1 MKNHLQGMN
10 LASLELFLVA
20 AENENFSAAAEYL
33 SITPAAVSRS
43 IKRLEERIGIELFN
57 RNTRKIKLTPEGKIY
72 YKKCS
77 EILESLISI
86 ERELKEQK
94 ESVAGRLKIS
104 VPESFFNYK
113 MAPYLNKFCELYP
126 NLKLDFHVTNR
137 NIDFVAETYDLSVRL
152 IQPETK
158 LEPFLIKKKL
168 HDATSGLFASPEY
181 LSNNSMIQS
190 PSDIKNHQCIN
201 FSISE
206 NNKKFLWNSV
216 DNHSKRDFHY
226 SNQIKV
232 FDSILATKVLA
243 LNGCGI
249 VHLFRF
255 AVQNELQSNKL
266 VEILPEYS
274 NNHTW
279 QFCFL
284 YPESNR
290 NLAKLRVFIDYFI
303 ENIK

>member
-1 MKNHLQGMN
+1 MKNHLQSMH

-33 SITPAAVSRS
+33 NITPAAVSRS
-43 IKRLEERIGIELFN
+43 IKRLEERIGIELFS

-77 EILESLISI
+77 EILESLIST
-86 ERELKEQK
+86 EREIKLHK

-113 MAPYLNKFCELYP
+113 MAPCLNNFCKQYP
-126 NLKLDFHVTNR
+126 QLKLDFHVTNR

-158 LEPFLIKKKL
+158 LESFLIKKTL
-168 HDATSGLFASPEY
+168 YNAASGLFASPEY
-181 LSNNSMIQS
+181 LASNSRIQC

-206 NNKKFLWNSV
+206 NNKKFSWYCV
-216 DNHSKRDFHY
+216 DNHSERNFHY
-226 SNQIKV
+226 SNQIQV
-232 FDSILATKVLA
+232 FDNILATKFLA
-243 LNGCGI
+243 LNNCGI
-249 VHLFRF
+249 VHLFKF
-255 AVQNELQSNKL
+255 AVHDELQNNKL

-274 NNHTW
+274 INHLW

-284 YPESNR
+284 YPESHR
-290 NLAKLRVFIDYFI
+290 KSAKLRVFTDYFI
-303 ENIK
+303 QNIK